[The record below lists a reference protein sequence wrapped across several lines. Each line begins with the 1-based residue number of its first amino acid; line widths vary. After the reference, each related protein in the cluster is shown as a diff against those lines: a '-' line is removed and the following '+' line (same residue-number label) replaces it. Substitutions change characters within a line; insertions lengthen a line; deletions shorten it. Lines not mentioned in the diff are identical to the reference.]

1 MAKKRFRPN
10 VINWFFADDPLFGP
24 GSGLNDYR
32 ILAEGDS
39 WFSLGGIPT
48 SNLLFSLRF
57 RRSTL
62 IVNCAQPGDT
72 IRRMAVLAQD
82 RALRDALTAG
92 VAWDLL
98 LLSGGGNDLIDAAD
112 EILLSPQER
121 NASPGVGPG
130 NYCDPGE
137 LDNLMRTV
145 QEGYRTIVALRD
157 GPDST
162 ARGKPILTHTYDYIT
177 PRNAPA
183 RFLLVP
189 LLGPWLFKALTEAAV
204 PEADWHPVSDYL
216 TDRLAEAILALR
228 TGANPLPDFHVVDTR
243 GTLTRA
249 KAGDIG
255 ESGDWM
261 NEIHPS
267 IDGYKKLARPL
278 TDGLE
283 RRLPHS

>member
-10 VINWFFADDPLFGP
+10 VINWLSADDPLFGP
-24 GSGLNDYR
+24 SSGLYDYR

-57 RRSTL
+57 RKSTL
-62 IVNCAQPGDT
+62 IINCAQPGDT
-72 IRRMAVLAQD
+72 IRRMGVLAQD

-92 VAWDLL
+92 VAWDLI
-98 LLSGGGNDLIDAAD
+98 LLSGGGNDLIDEAD
-112 EILLSPQER
+112 EILLSPQKR
-121 NASPGVGPG
+121 QASPGVGPG
-130 NYCDPGE
+130 DYCDPSAI
-137 LDNLMRTV
+137 DNLVRTV
-145 QEGYRTIVALRD
+145 QEGYRAIVALRD
-157 GPDST
+157 APGST

-183 RFLLVP
+183 RFLLIP
-189 LLGPWLFKALTEAAV
+189 MLGPWLYRALIEAAV
-204 PEADWHPVSDYL
+204 PQPDWRGVSDYL

-228 TGANPLPDFHVVDTR
+228 TGAHALPDFYVVDTR
-243 GTLTRA
+243 GTLSRA
-249 KAGDIG
+249 KTGEVG

-278 TDGLE
+278 TDALE
-283 RRLPHS
+283 RRLPH